1 VVEVR
6 PHKRVGGSVRYRQRG
21 DIHALKLLGPSAG
34 TADATARIEVVPK
47 PRGRRRA
54 GGRAQ

>member
-6 PHKRVGGSVRYRQRG
+6 PHKRVGCNVRYRQRS

-34 TADATARIEVVPK
+34 TADATGRIKVVPK
-47 PRGRRRA
+47 PTGPGRA